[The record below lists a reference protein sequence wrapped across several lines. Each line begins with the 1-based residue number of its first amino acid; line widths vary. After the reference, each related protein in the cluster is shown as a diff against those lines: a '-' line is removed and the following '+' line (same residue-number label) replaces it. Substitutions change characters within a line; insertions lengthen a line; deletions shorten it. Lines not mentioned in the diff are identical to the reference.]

1 MEKQMKKTY
10 IAPAVEIVKMAS
22 SQIVCD
28 SPQAHNQVSSKPSYS
43 KERSTAGDDE
53 FDELW

>member
-1 MEKQMKKTY
+1 MKKTY